1 MNQPTT
7 QQAGVMGEQCPG
19 RRPDQTQLEVGGHQR
34 LSPVPSAVAVA
45 CPFRDQVTNLREG
58 EASLFLSSH
67 PGDTAHGSCLTALR
81 KKQPSSF
88 IT

>member
-1 MNQPTT
+1 M
-7 QQAGVMGEQCPG
+7 
-19 RRPDQTQLEVGGHQR
+19 
-34 LSPVPSAVAVA
+34 SPVPSAVAVA